1 MLLRIPQVLSP
12 AQVAYCRERL
22 LAADWVDG
30 RITAGHQGA
39 QVKANHQ
46 LSEGSALAAELG
58 ELVLRALEMNPLF
71 ISATLPARVYPPLF
85 NRYDKDEHF
94 GSHIDNALRL
104 LPGGQRI
111 RTDVSATLFLTD
123 PLMYE
128 GGELLIEDVYGVQT
142 IKLPAGDLIIYPATS
157 VHRVTPVSQGTRL
170 ASFFWIQSM
179 VRDDAQRA
187 LLFDLDRSIQRLHQT
202 GADANACLWLT
213 GGYHNLLRM
222 WAEP

>member
-12 AQVAYCRERL
+12 TQVAYCRERL
-22 LAADWVDG
+22 RTAAWVDG

-46 LSEGSALAAELG
+46 LPEGSALVVELG

-85 NRYDKDEHF
+85 NRYERDEHF

-123 PLMYE
+123 PVDYE
-128 GGELLIEDVYGVQT
+128 GGELLIEDVYGVQAV
-142 IKLPAGDLIIYPATS
+142 KLPAGDLIVYPATS
-157 VHRVTPVSQGTRL
+157 VHRVTSVSQGVRL
-170 ASFFWIQSM
+170 ACFFWIQSM
-179 VRDDAQRA
+179 VRDDAQRS
-187 LLFDLDRSIQRLHQT
+187 LLFDLDRSIQRLNQT
-202 GADANACLWLT
+202 GADENARLWLT
-213 GGYHNLLRM
+213 GSYHNLLRM